1 MKKLIKN
8 IIELQEIDIQ
18 ELVHISKQKKSPI
31 ITITDEL
38 SATAFNYVVA
48 VVSKL
53 KLVCFIVKGTSKIAF
68 VNDFKVA
75 EKICQILKVKRQYMF
90 YYSKMKKINP
100 DYKEYIVRAYNE
112 NNKRIAPFIETDLE
126 NTSAPTLSQYDF
138 KHKRYVMSIRGYCDN
153 NIESFEQLKQDKIEF
168 IENGSLEKI

>member
-75 EKICQILKVKRQYMF
+75 DRKSV
-90 YYSKMKKINP
+90 
-100 DYKEYIVRAYNE
+100 V
-112 NNKRIAPFIETDLE
+112 
-126 NTSAPTLSQYDF
+126 
-138 KHKRYVMSIRGYCDN
+138 
-153 NIESFEQLKQDKIEF
+153 
-168 IENGSLEKI
+168 